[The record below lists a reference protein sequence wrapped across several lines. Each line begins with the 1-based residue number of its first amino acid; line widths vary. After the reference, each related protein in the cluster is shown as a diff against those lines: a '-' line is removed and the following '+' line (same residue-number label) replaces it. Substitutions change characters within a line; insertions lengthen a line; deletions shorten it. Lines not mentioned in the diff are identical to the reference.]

1 MKETVLCRLDGIAKG
16 GSAAFAAHIGGARTG
31 VMALRRDGTVFVYVN
46 SCPHMGE
53 PLDFQSG
60 RFLNLER
67 THVLCS
73 NHDALF
79 RIEDGYC
86 VHGPCAGKSLLQ
98 SVEARVGDGEVRIRG

>member
-1 MKETVLCRLDGIAKG
+1 MKETLLCRLDDIAEG

-31 VMALRRDGTVFVYVN
+31 VMALRRDGAVFVYVN
-46 SCPHMGE
+46 SCPHAGA

-73 NHDALF
+73 NHGALF

-86 VHGPCAGKSLLQ
+86 VHGPCAGESLQ

>member
-1 MKETVLCRLDGIAKG
+1 MKETVLCRLDDIEDG
-16 GSAAFAAHIGGARTG
+16 GSAAFAAHIGCARTG
-31 VMALRRDGTVFVYVN
+31 VMALRRGEAIFVYVN
-46 SCPHMGE
+46 SCPHMGA

-73 NHDALF
+73 NHGALF

-86 VHGPCAGKSLLQ
+86 VQGPCAGKSLQ
-98 SVEARVGDGEVRIRG
+98 SVAARVGDGEVRIRG